1 MTPKVSVILCTYNAE
16 KYIQDTLESV
26 LNQSYTAIEILI
38 LDNNSS
44 DHTLDILQKLVS
56 IQEKS
61 DKRVQVFPSKKN
73 L

>member
-16 KYIQDTLESV
+16 KYIEDTLQSIV
-26 LNQSYTAIEILI
+26 DQSYTAIEILI